1 MKIVTRSDAKML
13 GLNKY
18 FTGIPC
24 KNGHISERYTQT
36 SVCQQ
41 CVNGVRNSASSGQ
54 IYNLRLKADNLR
66 NKSSELSILAIKNYS
81 NAIAEAERIYKVTN
95 DNAASLLKQAEELET
110 KISELENFLTS
121 TENSKLETQIEN
133 QKLLEQ
139 KQELRTVKSSLMTQR
154 VLIIPEDKTHVESTL
169 LALLQRHS
177 PLLTLEDMRYRNK
190 CEGGV
195 MWTIKCHPD
204 DVHEV
209 LRITNEVYN
218 RKVPNIVPPVIPY
231 VSEDTTSFN
240 DHMNAPMM

>member
-1 MKIVTRSDAKML
+1 MKIISRSDAKLL
-13 GLNKY
+13 GLNKF
-18 FTGIPC
+18 FTGLPC
-24 KNGHISERYTQT
+24 KNGHMSERYVQ
-36 SVCQQ
+36 SGSCQQ
-41 CVNGVRNSASSGQ
+41 CINGERNVTQS
-54 IYNLRLKADNLR
+54 YNLTSRSETLR
-66 NKSSELSILAIKNYS
+66 NKSSELSILAVKNYS
-81 NAIAEAERIYKVTN
+81 NAIAEAERIYKLTT
-95 DNAASLLKQAEELET
+95 DNAASLLKQAEEIET

-121 TENSKLETQIEN
+121 AENSKLETQIEN

-154 VLIIPEDKTHVESTL
+154 VLIRPEDKTHVESTL